1 MNLTIG
7 ITCYYGT
14 KLAKLINQI
23 NSLFDSKFTPSL
35 KSLIEPSMD
44 IVPNEKIELIFVI
57 DTYEIR
63 NKYIP
68 KKYTQTY
75 EENINNILT
84 YIKSLKIYN
93 TKISIFKTDYN
104 SGVSVSRNIIINN
117 AKSKFICFCDDDDLH
132 INVNETLK
140 IIHDYPNYNCI
151 NCFMSKRKNS
161 IIFEQSNISPCSGIY
176 KVDYLRKHNLYFP
189 EGIKSEDIIW
199 RSKLYKQLSTETK
212 NNIIEINTGLY
223 IALEPSN
230 SSTEI
235 RTKANLRYP
244 NGFYK
249 DNYVDIPTNQITYDK
264 INTIK
269 ITNYNEWDIFAL
281 TSSLNLKHGYSLI
294 YEYTKNNIDKFNQ
307 YNKKIFDLV
316 SSLKS
321 YQLDFKHIHDKNE
334 CFRLYLRFI
343 TLQDMK
349 YLAEYISDVIK
360 ENRLET
366 FNALWKIDKYGFD
379 MSHDLKLKLL
389 TLKILDYISDNEINL
404 QSYKNF
410 CFRYACLKYLQHNE
424 YKENLGKK
432 TIKLLNELKTIHDNN
447 FKKININDVV
457 MYLNYNYEYY
467 YGKPITVLSELKS
480 TVICCKNKSDLSI
493 KLKTY
498 FEHKYDLLIDRY
510 IADNSFETL
519 NIFSQNY
526 KGFIT
531 NTLIYI
537 LSPKLITPI
546 NDVNNQIK
554 CENTYKLITENDYS
568 GWFNWL
574 KYITFGL

>member
-23 NSLFDSKFTPSL
+23 NSLFDSRITPSL
-35 KSLIEPSMD
+35 RSLIEPSMD

-93 TKISIFKTDYN
+93 TKISLFKTEYN

-117 AKSKFICFCDDDDLH
+117 AKSKFLCFCDDDDLH

-140 IIHDYPNYNCI
+140 IIHDYHNYNCI
-151 NCFMSKRKNS
+151 NCFMSKRKNN

-176 KVDYLRKHNLYFP
+176 KADYLRKHNLYFP

-199 RSKLYKQLSTETK
+199 RSKLYKQLYTETK

-223 IALEPSN
+223 IALDPSN

-249 DNYVDIPTNQITYDK
+249 DNYFDIPTNQITYDK
-264 INTIK
+264 INSIK
-269 ITNYNEWDIFAL
+269 IVNYNEWDIFAI

-294 YEYTKNNIDKFNQ
+294 YEYAKNNIDKFNQ
-307 YNKKIFDLV
+307 YNKKIFNLV

-321 YQLDFKHIHDKNE
+321 YQLDFKHIHDNLLDRYPTSFWKK
-334 CFRLYLRFI
+334 FY
-343 TLQDMK
+343 QDSFK
-349 YLAEYISDVIK
+349 YLID
-360 ENRLET
+360 ET
-366 FNALWKIDKYGFD
+366 I
-379 MSHDLKLKLL
+379 
-389 TLKILDYISDNEINL
+389 
-404 QSYKNF
+404 
-410 CFRYACLKYLQHNE
+410 
-424 YKENLGKK
+424 
-432 TIKLLNELKTIHDNN
+432 
-447 FKKININDVV
+447 
-457 MYLNYNYEYY
+457 MYMV
-467 YGKPITVLSELKS
+467 K
-480 TVICCKNKSDLSI
+480 
-493 KLKTY
+493 
-498 FEHKYDLLIDRY
+498 
-510 IADNSFETL
+510 
-519 NIFSQNY
+519 
-526 KGFIT
+526 
-531 NTLIYI
+531 YI
-537 LSPKLITPI
+537 L
-546 NDVNNQIK
+546 
-554 CENTYKLITENDYS
+554 
-568 GWFNWL
+568 
-574 KYITFGL
+574 